1 MIETQIFRQFDAAN
15 VHRDHTL
22 HFCISVSFPCCIMD
36 EESTIHS
43 FFQSFPAISMSLLF
57 ACFGNFVWLFTNKEA
72 NGWTSSKT
80 CTQQNK
86 IIRDVTSWD
95 PTREKKVCKLFD
107 SKSLQAFLTRVGSN
121 YLKDKIPDEL
131 RNILEK
137 DNFRIFN
144 FWRNCKKYPSCYTA
158 KLIYLEKAV
167 TTCNISKLA

>member
-15 VHRDHTL
+15 VHRDHTI

-72 NGWTSSKT
+72 NGWTCSKT

-107 SKSLQAFLTRVGSN
+107 SKSLQAFSTRVG
-121 YLKDKIPDEL
+121 LKMIRYQMNWETSW
-131 RNILEK
+131 K
-137 DNFRIFN
+137 DSFRIFN
-144 FWRNCKKYPSCYTA
+144 FWRNCKNYPSCYTA